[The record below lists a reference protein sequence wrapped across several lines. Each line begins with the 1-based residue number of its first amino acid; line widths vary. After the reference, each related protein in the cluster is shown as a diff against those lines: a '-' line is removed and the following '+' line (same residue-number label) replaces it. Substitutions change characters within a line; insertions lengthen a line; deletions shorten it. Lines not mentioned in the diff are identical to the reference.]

1 MAPSAWSTMPPPADP
16 SRVGIRDVAKAAGVS
31 IMTVSLA
38 LRNHPKISAATRERV
53 RRLAKEIGYRP
64 DPELSRLM
72 TRLHGRKTSGLA
84 PMAIVDVSPSRS
96 TAGKDYSARVR
107 EGAAKRARELGYID
121 TSFHLADYDGDL
133 RRLLSVIRHRGIE
146 GVLLLPPVAS
156 VELDPALDW
165 SGLSVI
171 AATYAITPARFHRV
185 VPNHFIDMCL
195 LIELLEKRG
204 FKRIGAV
211 LQDNFEARTH
221 YQFTGAFSLRGHAG
235 RILRVPDPQNL
246 RPESIA
252 SWLKDAQPDA
262 LICPF
267 AARLR
272 AALPRRTARNRP
284 VPEIV
289 SLRSDD
295 ASTRFYWDELP
306 EEIGADAATLL
317 AGMMT
322 HHETGLPS
330 SPRASMIHGRFA
342 DRAAPPSPDST
353 RAAGTPP

>member
-1 MAPSAWSTMPPPADP
+1 MIPPADP
-16 SRVGIRDVAKAAGVS
+16 SRVGLRDVAKAAAVS
-31 IMTVSLA
+31 LMTVSLA

-53 RRLAKEIGYRP
+53 QRVAREIGYRP
-64 DPELSRLM
+64 DPEIARLM
-72 TRLHGRKTSGLA
+72 TRLRSRNNTGRT
-84 PMAIVDVSPSRS
+84 PIAIVDVSPSRS
-96 TAGKDYSARVR
+96 ALRNDYSVDVR
-107 EGAAKRARELGYID
+107 EGAVRRARELGY
-121 TSFHLADYDGDL
+121 SEACFHRMDYDGDL

-146 GVLLLPPVAS
+146 GVLLLPPVAP
-156 VELDPALDW
+156 VELDPSLDW

-171 AATYAITPARFHRV
+171 AATYAITPWRFHLV
-185 VPNHFIDMCL
+185 VPNHFIDMCAL
-195 LIELLEKRG
+195 LTLLETRG

-221 YQFTGAFSLRGHAG
+221 HQFTGAFALRGHTG

-246 RPESIA
+246 RPAILS
-252 SWLKDAQPDA
+252 SWLKQVQPDV

-267 AARLR
+267 SAQLR
-272 AALPRRTARNRP
+272 TALPKRPSRNQP
-284 VPEIV
+284 LPEIV

-306 EEIGADAATLL
+306 GDIGADAASLL

-330 SPRASMIHGRFA
+330 APRTSMIHGRFV
-342 DRAAPPSPDST
+342 DRTATHSANAT
-353 RAAGTPP
+353 RAVGTPA